1 MQNVLE
7 RLTLFSVIVTAT
19 FACGAT
25 PWNLKQLSNPP
36 HVYPA
41 VTFQAPG
48 VRALF
53 FEGLPWRGNPT
64 RVFAWYGVPSNATA
78 ARVPAIVLVH
88 GGGGTAFADWVRL
101 WTARGYAAIALDTCG
116 SMPINPDSHQS
127 RRHEFGGPPCWD
139 ASFDQIDWAEND
151 QWTYHAIA
159 DIVLAH
165 SLLRS
170 FPEVDPKRIGITGI
184 SWGGYLS
191 SIAASVDPRFRFAV
205 PVYGCGFLGEDSLW
219 VPTFQKLGREKE
231 KKWLELWDPSVYL
244 SRAKMPFLWVT
255 GTNDIGY
262 PLNSFQQTYRLPQG
276 VRALSVRLRMPHSHE
291 DGWKPEEIFAFANQV
306 VNSGVRLPRV
316 LSQAHDQ
323 QRAWMKFK
331 STSPVVRAELLYTL
345 DNGIWKD
352 RHWLV
357 IPAQIVTSK
366 AMVQATL
373 PAGVRVFFFNLTDAR
388 GLVVSSEHQI
398 L

>member
-1 MQNVLE
+1 MEKLLE
-7 RLTLFSVIVTAT
+7 KVTLFSVIVTAT
-19 FACGAT
+19 FACGVT
-25 PWNLKQLSNPP
+25 PWNLKQLSSPP
-36 HVYPA
+36 KVSPA
-41 VTFQAPG
+41 PTFQAPG

-53 FEGLPWRGNPT
+53 FEGLPWKGNPT

-78 ARVPAIVLVH
+78 RVPAVVLVH
-88 GGGGTAFADWVRL
+88 GGGGTAFVDWVRL

-116 SMPINPDSHQS
+116 SMPIDTDSHQP

-139 ASFDQIDWAEND
+139 ASFDQIDWAEED

-184 SWGGYLS
+184 SWGGYLT

-219 VPTFQKLGREKE
+219 VPAFQKLGPEKAN
-231 KKWLELWDPSVYL
+231 KWLQLWDPSVYL
-244 SRAKMPFLWVT
+244 SRPKMPFLWIT
-255 GTNDIGY
+255 GTNDVGY
-262 PLNSFQQTYRLPQG
+262 PLDSLQKTYRLPHG
-276 VRALSVRLRMPHSHE
+276 LRTLSVRLRMPHSHE

-306 VNSGVRLPRV
+306 VSSGTPLTRV
-316 LSQAHDQ
+316 LSQARDQ
-323 QRAWMKFK
+323 QRAWIKFK
-331 STSPVVRAELLYTL
+331 SKSPVVHAELLYTL

-352 RHWLV
+352 RQWLA
-357 IPAQIVTSK
+357 IPAQIIPGK

-388 GLVVSSEHQI
+388 GLVVSSEHQV

>member
-1 MQNVLE
+1 
-7 RLTLFSVIVTAT
+7 
-19 FACGAT
+19 
-25 PWNLKQLSNPP
+25 
-36 HVYPA
+36 
-41 VTFQAPG
+41 
-48 VRALF
+48 
-53 FEGLPWRGNPT
+53 
-64 RVFAWYGVPSNATA
+64 
-78 ARVPAIVLVH
+78 
-88 GGGGTAFADWVRL
+88 
-101 WTARGYAAIALDTCG
+101 
-116 SMPINPDSHQS
+116 
-127 RRHEFGGPPCWD
+127 
-139 ASFDQIDWAEND
+139 
-151 QWTYHAIA
+151 
-159 DIVLAH
+159 
-165 SLLRS
+165 
-170 FPEVDPKRIGITGI
+170 
-184 SWGGYLS
+184 
-191 SIAASVDPRFRFAV
+191 
-205 PVYGCGFLGEDSLW
+205 
-219 VPTFQKLGREKE
+219 
-231 KKWLELWDPSVYL
+231 L

-388 GLVVSSEHQI
+388 GLVVSSEHQA

>member
-1 MQNVLE
+1 MENVLQNI
-7 RLTLFSVIVTAT
+7 TLFFVIITAT
-19 FACGAT
+19 FARGAT
-25 PWNLKQLSNPP
+25 PWNLEQLSSPP
-36 HVYPA
+36 QVYPA
-41 VTFQAPG
+41 PNFQAPG

-53 FEGLPWRGNPT
+53 FEGLPWKGNPT

-78 ARVPAIVLVH
+78 ARVPAMVLVH

-116 SMPINPDSHQS
+116 SMPSSPDSHQP
-127 RRHEFGGPPCWD
+127 RRHEFAGPPGWD

-184 SWGGYLS
+184 SWGGYLTA
-191 SIAASVDPRFRFAV
+191 IAASVDPRFRFAV
-205 PVYGCGFLGEDSLW
+205 PVYGCGFLGESSLW
-219 VPTFQKLGREKE
+219 GPTFQKLGSEKA
-231 KKWLELWDPSVYL
+231 KKWLELWDPSIYL

-255 GTNDIGY
+255 GTNDVGY
-262 PLNSFQQTYRLPQG
+262 PLGSFQKTYRLPHG
-276 VRALSVRLRMPHSHE
+276 LRTLSVHLRMPHSHE

-306 VNSGVRLPRV
+306 VNSGTPLTRV
-316 LSQAHDQ
+316 LSQARDQ
-323 QRAWMKFK
+323 QRAWIKFK
-331 STSPVVRAELLYTL
+331 SKSPVVHAELLYTL

-352 RHWLV
+352 RDWLV
-357 IPAQIVTSK
+357 IPTQIIPGK

-388 GLVVSSEHQI
+388 GLVVSSEHQV

>member
-1 MQNVLE
+1 MKNVLQNS
-7 RLTLFSVIVTAT
+7 TLFSVIVTAT
-19 FACGAT
+19 FACGLT
-25 PWNLKQLSNPP
+25 PWNLKQLSSPP
-36 HVYPA
+36 QVYPA
-41 VTFQAPG
+41 PAFQAPG

-53 FEGLPWRGNPT
+53 FEGLPWKGNPT

-78 ARVPAIVLVH
+78 AKVPAMVLVH

-116 SMPINPDSHQS
+116 SMPINPDSHQP
-127 RRHEFGGPPCWD
+127 RRHEFAGPPGWD
-139 ASFDQIDWAEND
+139 ASFDQIDLAEND

-159 DIVLAH
+159 DILLAH

-184 SWGGYLS
+184 SWGGYLTA
-191 SIAASVDPRFRFAV
+191 IAASVDPRFRFAV

-219 VPTFQKLGREKE
+219 VPAFQKLGPEKA

-255 GTNDIGY
+255 GTNDVGY
-262 PLNSFQQTYRLPQG
+262 PLGSFQKTYRLPQG
-276 VRALSVRLRMPHSHE
+276 LRTLSVRLRMPHSHE
-291 DGWKPEEIFAFANQV
+291 EGWKPEEIFAFANQV
-306 VNSGVRLPRV
+306 VSSGTPLTRV
-316 LSQAHDQ
+316 LSQARDQ
-323 QRAWMKFK
+323 QRAWIKFK
-331 STSPVVRAELLYTL
+331 SKTPVVRAELLYTP

-352 RHWLV
+352 RQWLA
-357 IPAQIVTSK
+357 IPAQIIPGK

-373 PAGVRVFFFNLTDAR
+373 PAGVRIFFFNLIDAR
-388 GLVVSSEHQI
+388 GLVVSSEHQV